1 MENEDVFAGIAFLKD
16 GSTQIKS
23 GTLDECAEWEDDVRR
38 ENEIKEI
45 VIKVVP
51 K

>member
-1 MENEDVFAGIAFLKD
+1 MEIYAGIAVMAD
-16 GSTQIKS
+16 GTTRITS
-23 GTLDECAEWEDDVRR
+23 GTLTECAEWADNVMR

>member
-1 MENEDVFAGIAFLKD
+1 MEIYAGIAVMID
-16 GSTQIKS
+16 GTTRIIS
-23 GTLDECAEWEDDVRR
+23 GTLMECAEWADNVMR

>member
-1 MENEDVFAGIAFLKD
+1 METYAGIAIMLD
-16 GSTQIKS
+16 GTTRITS
-23 GTLDECAEWEDDVRR
+23 GTLMECAKWADDVRR

>member
-1 MENEDVFAGIAFLKD
+1 MEIYAGIAVMAD
-16 GSTQIKS
+16 GTTQIIS
-23 GTLDECAEWEDDVRR
+23 GTLMECAEWADNVRR

>member
-1 MENEDVFAGIAFLKD
+1 MENEELFAGIAFMKD
-16 GSTQIKS
+16 GSTQIIS
-23 GTLDECAEWEDDVRR
+23 GTFDECAEWADSVRR

-45 VIKVVP
+45 VIKVVL

>member
-1 MENEDVFAGIAFLKD
+1 MESEELFAGIAFLKD
-16 GSTQIKS
+16 GSTQIAS
-23 GTLDECAEWEDDVRR
+23 GTLGECAEWADDVRR
-38 ENEIKEI
+38 ENEIREI

>member
-1 MENEDVFAGIAFLKD
+1 MEIYAGIAVMND
-16 GSTQIKS
+16 GTTKITS
-23 GTLDECAEWEDDVRR
+23 GTLMECAKWADDIMR
-38 ENEIKEI
+38 ESDIKEI